1 MVAHDFNNEENPA
14 LALPTMAADSLVAE
28 SLRCQARLRPPS
40 SFTILDGEGCV
51 MFLAGDE
58 NGVRQ
63 LFVAPFG
70 PSRPAGI
77 LARAFPPRGTTK
89 VTAVPP
95 AQCKPYP
102 SLGSFW

>member
-1 MVAHDFNNEENPA
+1 
-14 LALPTMAADSLVAE
+14 MAADSLVAE

-70 PSRPAGI
+70 PSRPAGTAAS
-77 LARAFPPRGTTK
+77 LPCFPASERPK
-89 VTAVPP
+89 VTAARLRSANRTRVLE
-95 AQCKPYP
+95 A
-102 SLGSFW
+102 SGDVRR